1 MDEAPPPARDGMPDH
16 RRPLVP
22 RCRCCR
28 RGLQSVAGSVCPDC
42 GTGFDLADPR
52 THLREPAARVL
63 LLEGLAGRVR
73 LAELAIRR
81 AGIDVVVQED
91 HGFGGLPSARLWVA
105 DDDAV
110 EAVAALDGAPAESGQ
125 PWRCA
130 CGETHEGQF
139 AECWQC
145 GSPQPEDAASA
156 TAAASAAASE
166 PAGPPPRTVVLD
178 GGVSLEELAIWY
190 REHLGLEP
198 DRVAPQWLRYA
209 GEPAGVLV
217 LAGDL
222 EGADEPEDPR
232 PVLTHAVA
240 SVIAAAARLEAAGA
254 GIVDAEPF
262 ETPGGRSVLFVDPF
276 GLVHELREPG

>member
-1 MDEAPPPARDGMPDH
+1 MDEARPPARDGMPDH

-91 HGFGGLPSARLWVA
+91 HGFGGLPSARLWVT
-105 DDDAV
+105 DDDAA
-110 EAVAALDGAPAESGQ
+110 EAIAALEAAPAESGQ
-125 PWRCA
+125 PWRCD

-145 GSPQPEDAASA
+145 GSPQPEDAA
-156 TAAASAAASE
+156 ASE
-166 PAGPPPRTVVLD
+166 PAGPPPRTVVLG
-178 GGVSLEELAIWY
+178 GGVSLEELAAWY

-198 DRVAPQWLRYA
+198 DRVATGWLRFA

-217 LAGDL
+217 LAGDA
-222 EGADEPEDPR
+222 EVTGEPEDPR
-232 PVLTHAVA
+232 PVLTHAVD
-240 SVIAAAARLEAAGA
+240 SVVAAAARLEVAGA
-254 GIVDAEPF
+254 GIVDAEPVT
-262 ETPGGRSVLFVDPF
+262 TPGGRSVLFVDPF